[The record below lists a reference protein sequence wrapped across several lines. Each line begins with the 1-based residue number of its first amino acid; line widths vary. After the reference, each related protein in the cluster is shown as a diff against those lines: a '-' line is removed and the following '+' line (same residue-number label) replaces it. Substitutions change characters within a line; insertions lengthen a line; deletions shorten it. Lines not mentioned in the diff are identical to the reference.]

1 MRKNKII
8 VFVSSLLLCLIV
20 LCGCNN
26 ENSNN
31 EDKKE
36 KIIQELS
43 YLDTELV
50 EILNKLNNISL
61 DNFSIKSDETA
72 LEGSS
77 SAQQSRSRWKRE

>member
-1 MRKNKII
+1 MKMNKLII
-8 VFVSSLLLCLIV
+8 FIGSLVLCLLV

-26 ENSNN
+26 KKSDD

-61 DNFSIKSDETA
+61 DNFSIKSDETT

-77 SAQQSRSRWKRE
+77 SAQQSRTKWK